1 MEKHM
6 KCREIYA
13 YWDGLRDNAAAP
25 MRSQIEPAAL
35 RHVLPDLFMLEAH
48 DDGSLIFRLVGTRI
62 CALFGR
68 ELRGHSF
75 HELWAGGRNNA
86 TLEIAQG
93 VILYESPAMMNL
105 IGFHENGDSYEFD
118 MLLLPIRS
126 SVNRCDRLL
135 GVLLSTGEES
145 PLNYPQALR
154 CLMMDRCRPL
164 RGTAEQAF
172 PTASRADGASFKA
185 PSPGRTQSRPL
196 T

>member
-1 MEKHM
+1 M

-13 YWDGLRDNAAAP
+13 YWDELRDDAGTP

-86 TLEIAQG
+86 TIEIAHG
-93 VILYESPAMMNL
+93 VILYESPAIMNL
-105 IGFHENGDSYEFD
+105 VGFHENGDTHGFD

-126 SVNRCDRLL
+126 SFDRCDRLL
-135 GVLLSTGEES
+135 GALVSTEEDS
-145 PLNYPQALR
+145 PLTYPQTLR
-154 CLMMDRCRPL
+154 CLLMDRCRPL
-164 RGTAEQAF
+164 RGTVSQAF
-172 PTASRADGASFKA
+172 PMAPRTDGAAPMETPSFYR
-185 PSPGRTQSRPL
+185 PQSRPL